1 LLAVEQL
8 IAAGAGLDV
17 KTNCGGY
24 EPINPAA
31 LAVRYLGR
39 QPIRWQGHCAHL
51 GREGG
56 SHGRGQAAHCRR
68 RRPRCQAQQWV
79 RANIPEFNGCAISE
93 PAADSSAGSL
103 RSSGPRGRVTC
114 SRSSSSFPPAP
125 ASISRA
131 TMGTSQYTRV
141 RWLCDIRA
149 GSRFVGR
156 DTALILT
163 AAKGHTLVVKQ
174 LIAAGAGLDVKEQ
187 IHGYG
192 PIYSIATAVRY
203 PSRQPT
209 FSEGALRSCW
219 PRTRVTHSWSSS
231 SFPPAPASISRRTM
245 GTSQYTRLQWLSD
258 VRAGG
263 RLSRQGHGAHQRR
276 SRGAHRH
283 HSRSHLRRRRC
294 RCVEQ
299 RRVRHAPTRLHE
311 CGRASARAHFTRA
324 GRLRRPS
331 PKSKASRWSMLR
343 QCVRCGEWSI
353 LGRP

>member
-1 LLAVEQL
+1 MGCTSVIEQL

-17 KTNCGGY
+17 THNNGY
-24 EPINPAA
+24 E
-31 LAVRYLGR
+31 
-39 QPIRWQGHCAHL
+39 
-51 GREGG
+51 
-56 SHGRGQAAHCRR
+56 
-68 RRPRCQAQQWV
+68 
-79 RANIPEFNGCAISE
+79 
-93 PAADSSAGSL
+93 
-103 RSSGPRGRVTC
+103 
-114 SRSSSSFPPAP
+114 
-125 ASISRA
+125 
-131 TMGTSQYTRV
+131 
-141 RWLCDIRA
+141 
-149 GSRFVGR
+149 
-156 DTALILT
+156 
-163 AAKGHTLVVKQ
+163 
-174 LIAAGAGLDVKEQ
+174 
-187 IHGYG
+187 

-231 SFPPAPASISRRTM
+231 SFPPAPASILRRTM
-245 GTSQYTRLQWLSD
+245 GTSQHTRLQRLCD

-331 PKSKASRWSMLR
+331 PKPKANGRSTLR
-343 QCVRCGEWSI
+343 QCVRCGGWSI
-353 LGRP
+353 HGRPKGCAGRGRSRLAAAGRL